1 VDAAAIYALNEHTTL
16 QLNIENLFDETYYP
30 DAHSNTNISTG
41 APLNAR
47 FTIRTRF

>member
-1 VDAAAIYALNEHTTL
+1 MDAAAIYAPNEDTTL
-16 QLNIENLFDETYYP
+16 QLNIENLFDEAYSP
-30 DAHSNTNISTG
+30 DAHSNTNISKG